1 MTDHFSKH
9 ENAEHENNGPICETW
24 KYTGR
29 ENVIYIAYLYEYFTK
44 HLIKIHVYLTLPN

>member
-1 MTDHFSKH
+1 MAENEGHKMTNLTMTDHFSKH

-29 ENVIYIAYLYEYFTK
+29 ENV
-44 HLIKIHVYLTLPN
+44 